1 MTGLTKDKTIFD
13 LLERL
18 KLQTKFEKI
27 EIIDHWDG
35 DLCAIGLKKGIRMVY
50 VNTFNITDDRTDGYD
65 FDLELLNE
73 QQPDELNVLKEGR
86 HVTEEELIA
95 VIKMFL
101 DI

>member
-1 MTGLTKDKTIFD
+1 MTGLTKDKSILD
-13 LLERL
+13 LLEKL

-35 DLCAIGLKKGIRMVY
+35 DFCAIGLKKGIHMVY

-73 QQPDELNVLKEGR
+73 QQPDDLNVLKEGR

-95 VIKMFL
+95 IIKTYL
-101 DI
+101 DV